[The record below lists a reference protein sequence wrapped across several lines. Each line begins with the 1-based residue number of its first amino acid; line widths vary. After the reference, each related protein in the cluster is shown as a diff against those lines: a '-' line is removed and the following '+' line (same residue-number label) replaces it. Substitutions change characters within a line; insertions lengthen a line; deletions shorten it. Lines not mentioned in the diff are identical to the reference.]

1 VVNER
6 RPRVNCPVCGR
17 QVALTARRGV
27 IGPHNALPSRGSR
40 CAGVGSSPDGGRPSA
55 AVVMRLSDA
64 AAMRE
69 TRRRVALAERLAELE
84 VHADAVAKHALKLAT
99 EAFPAM
105 IEALELVLATPKAAD
120 ADDRLMERLVRAD
133 PERARRVLD
142 SIKGGG

>member
-1 VVNER
+1 MGDS
-6 RPRVNCPVCGR
+6 RPRVECPVCGR

-27 IGPHNALPSRGSR
+27 IGPHNAMPSRGSR
-40 CAGVGSSPDGGRPSA
+40 CAGVGSSPDGDTSRAG
-55 AVVMRLSDA
+55 VVVRLPDA
-64 AAMRE
+64 AATRE

-105 IEALELVLATPKAAD
+105 VEALELVLTSTKAVD
-120 ADDRLMERLVRAD
+120 ADDVLLDRLVRAD

-142 SIKGGG
+142 SINGGG

>member
-6 RPRVNCPVCGR
+6 RPRVDCPVCGR

-40 CAGVGSSPDGGRPSA
+40 CAGAGSSPDGRSSP